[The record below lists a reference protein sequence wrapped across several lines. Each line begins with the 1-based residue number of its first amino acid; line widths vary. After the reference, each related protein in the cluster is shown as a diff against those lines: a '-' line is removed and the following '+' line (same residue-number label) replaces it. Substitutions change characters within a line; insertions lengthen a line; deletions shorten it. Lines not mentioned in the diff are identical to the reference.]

1 VQRCFLGENNKK
13 VKPMSDSSNT
23 FTFNYDWNI
32 AFMQQAQLMSTRS
45 KDPSTKVGCIIVSPS
60 RFVLSEGYNGFPRG
74 VADTPERLND
84 RAQKYPRVVH
94 AEANAIINAGRNG
107 AKIDNGILF
116 VTQPPCPNC
125 AKMIAQAGIREV
137 FYIDLE
143 KSKVNIASWREEL
156 AISFDIF
163 DEVGIK
169 YHAIPKEYLLT
180 KEQLDSLRAKQ
191 LAGLEK

>member
-1 VQRCFLGENNKK
+1 MEQK
-13 VKPMSDSSNT
+13 
-23 FTFNYDWNI
+23 FTFNYDWNV

-45 KDPSTKVGCIIVSPS
+45 KDPSTKVGCIIVSPD

-137 FYIDLE
+137 FYIDLD
-143 KSKVNIASWREEL
+143 KSKKGIAGWRDEL
-156 AISFDIF
+156 DISFDIF
-163 DEVGIK
+163 NEVGIK
-169 YHAIPKEYLLT
+169 YAAIPQKYLLT
-180 KEQLDSLRAKQ
+180 KAQLESIRAKQ
-191 LAGLEK
+191 LKAKIL

>member
-1 VQRCFLGENNKK
+1 MKQ
-13 VKPMSDSSNT
+13 S
-23 FTFNYDWNI
+23 FTFSHDWNVT
-32 AFMQQAQLMSTRS
+32 FMQQAQLMSTRS
-45 KDPSTKVGCIIVSPS
+45 KDPSTKVGCIIVSPD

-74 VADTPERLND
+74 VADTPERLSD

-137 FYIDLE
+137 FFIDLD
-143 KSKVNIASWREEL
+143 KSKKDIPGWRDEL
-156 AISFDIF
+156 AISFDMF

-169 YHAIPKEYLLT
+169 YKAIPQKYLLT
-180 KEQLDSLRAKQ
+180 KKQLDTIRKKQ
-191 LAGLEK
+191 MSALER

>member
-1 VQRCFLGENNKK
+1 MEQK
-13 VKPMSDSSNT
+13 

-45 KDPSTKVGCIIVSPS
+45 KDPSTKVGCIIVSPD

-84 RAQKYPRVVH
+84 RTQKYPRVVH

-137 FYIDLE
+137 FYIDLD
-143 KSKVNIASWREEL
+143 KSKKNIAGWRDEL
-156 AISFDIF
+156 GISFDMF
-163 DEVGIK
+163 DEVDIK
-169 YHAIPKEYLLT
+169 YHAIPKKYLLT
-180 KEQLDSLRAKQ
+180 KAQLTSIRAKQ
-191 LAGLEK
+191 LKGLSL

>member
-1 VQRCFLGENNKK
+1 MNKK
-13 VKPMSDSSNT
+13 VKIMEQKFS
-23 FTFNYDWNI
+23 FNYDWNV

-45 KDPSTKVGCIIVSPS
+45 KDPSTKVGCIIVSPD

-107 AKIDNGILF
+107 AKIDGSILY

-125 AKMIAQAGIREV
+125 AKMIANAGIKEV
-137 FYIDLE
+137 WYIDLD
-143 KSKVNIASWREEL
+143 KSKKGIAGWRDEL
-156 AISFDIF
+156 SISFEMF
-163 DEVGIK
+163 DEVGII
-169 YHAIPKEYLLT
+169 YQAIPKKYLFTKSQLT
-180 KEQLDSLRAKQ
+180 SIRNKQ
-191 LAGLEK
+191 LKALSK